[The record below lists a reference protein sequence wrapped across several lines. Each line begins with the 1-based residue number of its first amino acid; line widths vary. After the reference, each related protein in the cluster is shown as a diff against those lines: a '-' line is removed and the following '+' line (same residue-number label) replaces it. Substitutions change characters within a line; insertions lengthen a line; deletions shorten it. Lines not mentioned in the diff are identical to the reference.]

1 MDVFSHF
8 GRLDELIRMVYQG
21 FDRFV
26 VLSHVNESAWTIH
39 LALKGPAG
47 RWWRGSWSAQD
58 VLHIVGKNASSQVLD
73 SFAQKLSETFV
84 KGELS
89 IGNWSPEKGTNLN
102 LTLGPTSKKPL
113 HIPLVELS
121 PTEAAA
127 YATALLSEIAL
138 QAQPRNCRLNPPI
151 FPSVTALNSPRAN
164 TCAYDHHQIKKISEL
179 SVATV
184 HSSTKKDTK
193 ESSVANVPLLPAEA
207 QQKIQAL
214 EAELAQTKAQKAK
227 SKSPPSESGSKL
239 PAASRTP
246 KGNSLANPHKK
257 ARKYQALEFGSDDE

>member
-1 MDVFSHF
+1 M
-8 GRLDELIRMVYQG
+8 I
-21 FDRFV
+21 
-26 VLSHVNESAWTIH
+26 
-39 LALKGPAG
+39 
-47 RWWRGSWSAQD
+47 
-58 VLHIVGKNASSQVLD
+58 
-73 SFAQKLSETFV
+73 
-84 KGELS
+84 
-89 IGNWSPEKGTNLN
+89 
-102 LTLGPTSKKPL
+102 
-113 HIPLVELS
+113 
-121 PTEAAA
+121 
-127 YATALLSEIAL
+127 EIAL

-227 SKSPPSESGSKL
+227 SKSPPSESGSSEPLFWAHTSVQHLSQQNFRLLHGPPKVIPL
-239 PAASRTP
+239 QTP
-246 KGNSLANPHKK
+246 K
-257 ARKYQALEFGSDDE
+257 RKHASIKLWSSGVMMSSSGRH